1 MFPAIMET
9 HIGDIIEKLLRQKP
23 MSVSE
28 LATEIKYT
36 PQAVYRMLKRK
47 MLHPFL
53 LEEISKALNHNLF
66 QYVYQPS
73 KEWVQQNEGEKLQNL
88 RKENDDLKKE
98 NAYLREINELL
109 KGKRSDSL
117 CPKAKKGESR

>member
-1 MFPAIMET
+1 MET
-9 HIGDIIEKLLRQKP
+9 HIGNIIENLLRKKP
-23 MSVSE
+23 MKVRE
-28 LATEIKYT
+28 LAEEINYT

-53 LEEISKALNHNLF
+53 LEAISKALNHNLF

-73 KEWVQQNEGEKLQNL
+73 KEMVRQNESEKLQNL
-88 RKENDDLKKE
+88 SKENDALKKE

-109 KGKRSDSL
+109 KGK
-117 CPKAKKGESR
+117 KK